1 MEMYRTEMTGKGGLD
16 SPDSF
21 DPPSETEII
30 GLWQCF
36 RSAGLSEKQAWDAVA
51 AGIALDVAFSD
62 GRRRARLEQ

>member
-1 MEMYRTEMTGKGGLD
+1 MDRTEMTGNGGLG
-16 SPDSF
+16 SLDSF

-36 RSAGLSEKQAWDAVA
+36 RSAGLSEKQAWDAIA

-62 GRRRARLEQ
+62 GRRRPRLEQ